1 MAMPMAA
8 LPAFAADEAPHAA
21 AGEAAPA
28 EDVQGGADSAAAPQE
43 APGVSQGAQSADSAE
58 PSAPT
63 DSAASPA
70 ETLPVPDAAPES
82 DAAVS
87 AEADRADAASAVDA
101 APTTAFPSA
110 LRTID
115 AIDADI
121 AALGSYDTV
130 AAAIAAGGLSQE
142 QEKLFLQR
150 SLIKDAGYDALH
162 AFAAENQHNSDFL
175 QWLLSDYETLQLYV
189 TGGRPGGCAW
199 RLDVVH
205 ASHERS
211 IRQFM
216 DIARAH
222 AEDLTTGSAHDRLVF
237 KKMMISAALGMN
249 DDTRLWTGGGYPA
262 ADPVQR
268 YEIVKTFRAHA
279 DRYRFQ
285 KDLFDQLPV
294 ENMRWVFENR
304 IANEEMPW
312 LANYSLGRYP
322 DASQEGSRLNAY
334 SYIEYRKDYNYGDPL
349 FYDVASLYTQAVSK
363 EPNDAGQLIPGGW
376 AAKYRFVYDDANFP
390 NAKEGDEFYL
400 SNATDPRQN
409 KQRLWIPFESGGVC
423 GAVSKTCEN
432 LHGIV
437 GVPATVA
444 GQPGHAM
451 CLTYGLVDDNTGTQA
466 SGKAPFYRI
475 LNDSG
480 ASWLRGHVPEINHM
494 LCGWCESHSEQKNPD
509 GSTQQ
514 LTTRYGGATYVLMAQ
529 DALNDMDGYTKVWE
543 LRQLADAQAS
553 IDAKLAVY
561 DKALEVQPFN
571 WDVITA
577 TIGLYKQKGASQDEW
592 VALADRTAQGCAE
605 YPYPM
610 HSFMVRIEQEAA
622 DPMTTVRVEH
632 IRLTALEAAL
642 STTAAET
649 VQYEVVRDT
658 ANRLLGR
665 FSTKM
670 FYFSFDGDEA
680 GVLKLGPQF
689 DAADIPWRF
698 SLDGGAHWT
707 EVTDGA
713 HAVTLSSEQME
724 SITAE
729 QDILT
734 QVIGIDE
741 TYRIDIAQGQAPTKV
756 WANNGDNRVYGPEDM
771 PADMLQVQ
779 VDGSWVGIDRAPAFA
794 DDQQVEVRVRAT
806 GTATASKDT
815 ATVSFES
822 TWDVPDTRYVP
833 LGECSVNAVSSTY
846 NGMNASRVVNGYVG
860 SSPATQELWHS
871 LAEAGGPWVTVD
883 LGKERDLSHIEMWVR
898 ADRPANGVPYKV
910 EVLAAP
916 EQGLAAGEAVPEDRF
931 APVGEFTGFDWM
943 NPGGMPDQMRQL
955 KFDQPVRARYVRVHA
970 LESRANFLTLAEL
983 GFYEKKADAV
993 QAAVSATAPAFSDKE
1008 AGYESVEPAPL
1019 LLSNAGDDDAVIDAV
1034 ESSSEA
1040 FAVTEGDRTVA
1051 AGAVNDT
1058 WKIAPVA
1065 GLEEGSY
1072 EADVT
1077 VRYHSASNPED
1088 ALTAQAK
1095 AAFTVSVAPDGGDGN
1110 GGSGNGETDGNGG
1123 SGDGQ
1128 TGGDG
1133 QGDGSEGQGQGQD
1146 GTAPDN
1152 GGQGQDGS
1160 GSEGEDG
1167 QGGADSDDGIGGQG
1181 AEGQGDGSSHEGQ
1194 GAPQPAPD
1202 SGEGSDADASPQVE
1216 SPGATSMAATA
1227 DGASSVALA
1236 GGIAAS
1242 IASLAAA
1249 LGLRRLRRRD

>member
-1 MAMPMAA
+1 MFQLRFVPGQGASAPVDRMGSNVNTSRVSSCSTVPASERFSPLRSPAKAALVAGLTISMAMPMAA

-21 AGEAAPA
+21 DVAVAPA
-28 EDVQGGADSAAAPQE
+28 EDAQLGADSAVGPQE
-43 APGVSQGAQSADSAE
+43 AVDGSQGAQSDDFAA
-58 PSAPT
+58 PSAPA
-63 DSAASPA
+63 DFAASPV
-70 ETLPVPDAAPES
+70 ETPPVS

-87 AEADRADAASAVDA
+87 AEPDHADAASVSDA
-101 APTTAFPSA
+101 APTTTFPSA
-110 LRTID
+110 LRTVE

-175 QWLLSDYETLQLYV
+175 QWLLTDYETLQLYV

-199 RLDVVH
+199 RIDVVH

-222 AEDLTTGSAHDRLVF
+222 ADDLTAGSAHERLVF

-249 DDTRLWTGGGYPA
+249 DDTRLWTGGGYSA

-268 YEIVKTFRAHA
+268 YEVVKTFRAHA

-285 KDLFDQLPV
+285 KDLFDQLTV

-312 LANYSLGRYP
+312 LANYSLSRYP
-322 DASQEGSRLNAY
+322 DASQEGSRLNPY

-400 SNATDPRQN
+400 SNATDPKEN

-451 CLTYGLVDDNTGTQA
+451 CLTYGLVDDTTGTQA

-494 LCGWCESHSEQKNPD
+494 LCGWCESHAEQKNPD

-577 TIGLYKQKGASQDEW
+577 KIGLYKQKGASQDEW
-592 VALADRTAQGCAE
+592 VDLARATAQACVE

-622 DPMTTVRVEH
+622 DPMTSVRVEN
-632 IRLTALEAAL
+632 IRLATLERAL
-642 STTAAET
+642 SVTAAET
-649 VQYEVVRDT
+649 VQHEAVRDT

-689 DAADIPWRF
+689 NAADIPWRY

-707 EVTDGA
+707 DVTDGA
-713 HAVTLSSEQME
+713 HAVTLSPEQME

-741 TYRIDIAQGQAPTKV
+741 TYRIDISQGQAPTKV
-756 WANNGDNRVYGPEDM
+756 WANNGDNRIYGPEDM

-806 GTATASKDT
+806 GTTTASKDT

-833 LGECSVNAVSSTY
+833 LGECSVNAASSTY

-916 EQGLAAGEAVPEDRF
+916 ELGLAAGEAVPEDRF

-983 GFYEKKADAV
+983 GFYEKKTAAV
-993 QAAVSATAPAFSDKE
+993 QASVSATAPAFSDAA
-1008 AGYESVEPAPL
+1008 AGYENVEPAPL
-1019 LLSNAGDDDAVIDAV
+1019 VLSNAGDDDAVIDAV
-1034 ESSSEA
+1034 ESSSDA
-1040 FAVTEGDRTVA
+1040 FTVTEGDRAVA

-1065 GLEEGSY
+1065 GLGEGSY

-1077 VRYHSASNPED
+1077 VRYHSASNPEE

-1095 AAFTVSVAPDGGDGN
+1095 AAFTVSAASDGD
-1110 GGSGNGETDGNGG
+1110 GGSGGAPEGQGHGG
-1123 SGDGQ
+1123 TTPDN
-1128 TGGDG
+1128 GGDG
-1133 QGDGSEGQGQGQD
+1133 QE
-1146 GTAPDN
+1146 
-1152 GGQGQDGS
+1152 GS
-1160 GSEGEDG
+1160 GSEGAG
-1167 QGGADSDDGIGGQG
+1167 
-1181 AEGQGDGSSHEGQ
+1181 GQ
-1194 GAPQPAPD
+1194 GAPQPTPD
-1202 SGEGSDADASPQVE
+1202 SGEGPDASASAQE
-1216 SPGATSMAATA
+1216 EASGAAAMAATA
-1227 DGASSVALA
+1227 DGASSLALA
-1236 GGIAAS
+1236 GGLAAS
-1242 IASLAAA
+1242 IASLAAVF
-1249 LGLRRLRRRD
+1249 GLRRLRRRA